1 MARQHADRQHLTQPL
16 LGRGPA
22 RQRPVHVIAFSKP
35 KAGAE
40 LSDIARYVFEKYVK
54 RKFVKDRDQPDPLTL
69 YKQGKYSPSKNQP
82 QRQA

>member
-1 MARQHADRQHLTQPL
+1 MAGKYADRQHRAQPL
-16 LGRGPA
+16 LGGRSPRERA
-22 RQRPVHVIAFSKP
+22 VTLKLLSKP

-69 YKQGKYSPSKNQP
+69 YKQGKYSPSKNQAEKQP
-82 QRQA
+82 